1 MMKRRIINS
10 VLITSLLFLSIPA
23 QSQKKKFSPEV
34 NAKIAQVEQ
43 NLASWIQTGDNDR
56 WNIVERMMKYN
67 VKGVSI
73 AVIHNYKIEWAKG
86 YGFSDVEERREVSER
101 TQFQAASISKSINS
115 LGILKLVQEKKI
127 DLDADIN
134 NYLVSWKFPYDE
146 KSGNRIISVRD
157 ILSHTAGL
165 SVSGFPG
172 YRKNDSLPS
181 VIQILDGMPPSN
193 TSPVRSLIEPGQ
205 KFVYSG
211 GGITISQ
218 LIAMDI
224 THKPYDVYMKDAVLS
239 PLKMNNSSFRQP
251 PQASSES
258 LLATGYKVDG
268 AEVSGKYHIYPEQAA
283 AGLWT
288 NPTDLCKYII
298 ETQLSYN
305 GKSAKVLSPEMTR
318 LRLKTVIDDAA
329 LGTFVNSRVTGSYK
343 YFNHN
348 GGNEGFCCT
357 AIGCLNSGDGVVIMT
372 NTDYNNNFI
381 LEEIANSVATVYKW
395 KDYYL
400 PQKLDVISP
409 GSNIIEKYEGSYYL
423 DGRKFLF
430 VIKDGELLANL
441 FADQYWKVYFT
452 SDTEFYFRETK
463 GKFHFLLNHND
474 TCEGFAVDEFIAKKL

>member
-1 MMKRRIINS
+1 MKSRIINS
-10 VLITSLLFLSIPA
+10 VLIFSLLILSVPA
-23 QSQKKKFSPEV
+23 QCQKKGFSPEV

-43 NLASWIQTGDNDR
+43 NLACWMQTGENDR
-56 WNIVERMMKYN
+56 WSITERMKKYN

-73 AVIHNYKIEWAKG
+73 AVIHNHRIEWAKG
-86 YGFSDVEERREVSER
+86 YGYSDVEEKRPVNES
-101 TQFQAASISKSINS
+101 TLFQAASISKSINS

-146 KSGNRIISVRD
+146 KSGNKIISVRD

-181 VIQILDGMPPSN
+181 VIQILDGIAPSN

-205 KFVYSG
+205 KFIYSG

-218 LIAMDI
+218 LIAMDV

-239 PLKMNNSSFRQP
+239 PLKMKNSSFRQP
-251 PQASSES
+251 PQESSES
-258 LLATGYKVDG
+258 HLATGYKVDG

-305 GKSAKVLSPEMTR
+305 GKSAKVLTPEMTR
-318 LRLKTVIDDAA
+318 TRLKTVIDDAA

-381 LEEIANSVATVYKW
+381 LEEIANSVASVYEW

-400 PQKLDVISP
+400 PQKLTVISP
-409 GSNIIEKYEGSYYL
+409 GINTIERYAGSYYL
-423 DGRKFLF
+423 DGKKLLF
-430 VIKDGELLANL
+430 VVKDGELVANL

-452 SDTEFYFRETK
+452 TDTDFYFRETK
-463 GKFHFLLNHND
+463 GQFHFLINQND
-474 TCEGFAVDEFIAKKL
+474 TCEGFAVDGLSAKKL